1 MSKSLSDIAWGYQ
14 GRARGT
20 TLEPGD
26 GVRVGE
32 VGNWKEVSH
41 SKFQVD
47 YSCIQKATREM
58 DLIFQ
63 SKWRNG
69 LEKRNMLFH
78 LTGVQKANKHKGFK
92 EPCSREGTWGPEYRQ
107 RWLSSR

>member
-69 LEKRNMLFH
+69 LEKWNMLFH